1 MNKVNKHAHTHRHIE
16 ESENLKKGSGGS
28 MSRFRSST
36 FLTCFITS
44 ALYIIFRTVMT
55 KRISTP
61 QVNGRGTYI
70 LLD

>member
-16 ESENLKKGSGGS
+16 ESESLKKGDGGS

-36 FLTCFITS
+36 FLTSFITS

-61 QVNGRGTYI
+61 QVNGRGTYV